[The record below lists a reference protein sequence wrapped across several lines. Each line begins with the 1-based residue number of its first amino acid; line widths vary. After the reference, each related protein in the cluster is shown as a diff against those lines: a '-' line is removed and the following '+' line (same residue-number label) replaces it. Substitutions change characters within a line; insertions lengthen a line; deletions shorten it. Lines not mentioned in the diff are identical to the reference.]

1 MRKIL
6 LTFKLVI
13 LVCLGIILVR
23 TVAVRR
29 TVKTGPAQNTQVVA
43 SGYVPYTLIKQISG
57 GTVPVTMLMPPGTEP
72 HSFEPS
78 PGVLVGMQK
87 AAAFVYISDK
97 LEPWAKDLRG
107 ALKQDGVVLVLSSVV
122 PAQQDPHIWM
132 NFDNASNM
140 ARAVKDLLTQLA
152 PENETLYENNLS
164 KFLAQTDTLKQD
176 FQTLENCQNKEV
188 VHIGHLAFGALTA
201 PYGLHLTALSGT
213 SHEGEHS
220 AQKLAELTKLIQQ
233 SGVKAIF
240 TEETLSNRLAE
251 TVAQETGAQILPLYP
266 IEHISKVDFTNN
278 VTYAQLMQRNL
289 DNLKRGLAC
298 P

>member
-1 MRKIL
+1 MRKIFILFPL
-6 LTFKLVI
+6 LFLLFVGV
-13 LVCLGIILVR
+13 LLSRLMS
-23 TVAVRR
+23 ARR
-29 TVKTGPAQNTQVVA
+29 VQAPEAGAVVA

-97 LEPWAKDLRG
+97 LEPWAKDLRS
-107 ALKQDGVVLVLSSVV
+107 ALQRDTPVLVLSSTL

-132 NFDNASNM
+132 NLEQVQNM
-140 ARAVKDLLTQLA
+140 ARAVKDLLTQLV
-152 PENETLYENNLS
+152 PENEKLYGNNLS
-164 KFLAQTDTLKQD
+164 EFLVQVQD
-176 FQTLENCQNKEV
+176 LQKDFTALENCPQKDV
-188 VHIGHLAFGALTA
+188 VHIGHLAFEPLLY

-220 AQKLAELTKLIQQ
+220 AQKLAELTKQIKQ
-233 SGVKAIF
+233 SGVKTIF
-240 TEETLSNRLAE
+240 TEETLSGRLAE
-251 TVAQETGAQILPLYP
+251 TIARETGAQILPLYTV
-266 IEHISKVDFTNN
+266 EHISKVDFTNN
-278 VTYAQLMQRNL
+278 VTYAQLMRRNL